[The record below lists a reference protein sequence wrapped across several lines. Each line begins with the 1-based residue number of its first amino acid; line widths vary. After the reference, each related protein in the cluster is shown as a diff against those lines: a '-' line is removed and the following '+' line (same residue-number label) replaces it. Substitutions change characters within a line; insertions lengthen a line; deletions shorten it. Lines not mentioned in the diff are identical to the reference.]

1 MFIAILTLLSAL
13 SISGVAIFYSV
24 IGLATIFPGAFWPV
38 VIMGSVL
45 EVGKLVTASWLY
57 RNWRHT
63 RWLLRTYLTTAVIVL
78 ICITSMGI
86 FGFLSKAHLEQNLAE
101 DTVTQR
107 IEIINSKI
115 LSEETYIKR
124 QKDTIVRLESTL
136 NRTTDSNTGALE
148 IEIQSLKDAEDKF
161 KTLLAVETN
170 NVKDLNDQLK
180 TTLKD
185 LNDRLR
191 TLDKD
196 VSDVLT
202 SNKSFFNEEKAAADL
217 KASQKQEREQIAN
230 KIAETE
236 KTIAIK
242 IAEAQARIQV
252 LKDDYAKDTSKIQER
267 IDSLRKSNVADNSG
281 VNNDIVKAEQNI
293 IDAQNRIDG
302 YIVEREPLQ
311 SSMLKLEAEVGPVKY
326 IAALAVDFGITDKV
340 DTSEAVR
347 WVILIIICVFDP
359 LAVLLLIAA
368 NQSFLRRFPV
378 KAPKPQEVIDLEK
391 PDDED
396 VTLKWNEMMDK
407 ANEAARMEQATE
419 TLKQW
424 KDKLEAFNQKVPQP
438 ESKDVEIVQQEQ
450 DETVPFID
458 LKGQKKTEDEEIVVD
473 NTKDGFDPAEVEGFE
488 EFNKNYEQPKVDKEK
503 QLEEFKK
510 REEEEKAEL
519 ERIAE
524 EAKKEEATA
533 TVEEALK
540 MTEAESVETPIKEER
555 IKPDLTEVIEPETS
569 VQPKPKMAMLG
580 QRIVDKKGKVVEP
593 PKPQEPELPNPA
605 EITDESRK
613 QMLDVFHNQHG
624 KFEDITNEELKMER
638 DESNRAQYLADVGLT
653 REEAEA
659 QQAITESRMAFF
671 TDMIDDILRGDT
683 TFENVPE
690 ENRKIIA
697 QIMDPEL
704 PNPPVITKGSALK
717 EKRPEGIEDMSAEGL
732 KEKFMIQPDIED
744 RPMTDEELDK
754 LLEGF
759 EEDNQPKPG
768 QKTRMV
774 IRNGQRIFVPVED
787 SQENYVQN
795 EEQSDQTLWAKSKE
809 LDIPEPEKN
818 EIILPDLPNSVEEV
832 PEIAESI
839 SIEQNSA
846 ADKFEKY
853 KKRLTSEEHY
863 HQRIEDRIND
873 LITKLENKEIKLS
886 DLSEEDRN
894 VIIGILNQEG

>member
-63 RWLLRTYLTTAVIVL
+63 RWLLKTYLTIAVIVL

-136 NRTTDSNTGALE
+136 DRTTTSNTGALD

-170 NVKDLNDQLK
+170 TVKDLNDQLK

-217 KASQKQEREQIAN
+217 KASQKEEREQIAN
-230 KIAETE
+230 KIAEAE

-242 IAEAQARIQV
+242 IAEAQERIQI
-252 LKDDYAKDTSKIQER
+252 LKDDYAKDTEKLQAR
-267 IDSLRKSNVADNSG
+267 IDSLRKNNVADNSG
-281 VNNDIVKAEQNI
+281 VNSDIEKAEQNI

-391 PDDED
+391 PDEED
-396 VTLKWNEMMDK
+396 ITLKWNDAMNKQD
-407 ANEAARMEQATE
+407 AADRMEQATE
-419 TLKQW
+419 QLKEW
-424 KDKLEAFNQKVPQP
+424 KEKLEAFNKKVPQP
-438 ESKDVEIVQQEQ
+438 ESKPVEIIQE
-450 DETVPFID
+450 DNEVIPHID
-458 LKGQKKTEDEEIVVD
+458 LKSQKKTEDEEIVAD
-473 NTKDGFDPAEVEGFE
+473 NIKDGFDPDEVMFE
-488 EFNKNYEQPKVDKEK
+488 MEANPEKDEDK

-524 EAKKEEATA
+524 EARKEDVTT

-540 MTEAESVETPIKEER
+540 MTEAESVETPIQEDR
-555 IKPDLTEVIEPETS
+555 IKPDLTEVIEPEVQLEKVGKDTVGKLGTVLVKDKKV
-569 VQPKPKMAMLG
+569 VQPPK
-580 QRIVDKKGKVVEP
+580 
-593 PKPQEPELPNPA
+593 PELPNPA
-605 EITDESRK
+605 EMTDEDRK
-613 QMLDVFHNQHG
+613 NLLDVFHNQNG
-624 KFEDITNEELKMER
+624 EFENISAEELKMER
-638 DESNRAQYLADVGLT
+638 DESNRAQYLADVSLT
-653 REEAEA
+653 KEEAEK
-659 QQAITESRMAFF
+659 QGPITESRLAFF
-671 TDMIDDILRGDT
+671 QDMIDDILRGDT

-697 QIMDPEL
+697 QIMDPEID
-704 PNPPVITKGSALK
+704 NPQIITKGSALK
-717 EKRPEGIEDMSAEGL
+717 PEGEDGVEKTTAEGL

-759 EEDNQPKPG
+759 DEGGETVTGKR
-768 QKTRMV
+768 RM
-774 IRNGQRIFVPVED
+774 IIKNGQRIFVPVED
-787 SQENYVQN
+787 KDTYVQN
-795 EEQSDQTLWAKSKE
+795 EEQNDKTLWQKTKE

-818 EIILPDLPNSVEEV
+818 EIILPDLPNSVDDV

-839 SIEQNSA
+839 GIEQSIPQT
-846 ADKFEKY
+846 KFDTY
-853 KKRLTSEEHY
+853 KKRLTSEEDY
-863 HQRIEDRIND
+863 HQRVEARIND
-873 LITKLENKEIKLS
+873 LITKLDSKEIKLS
-886 DLSEEDRN
+886 DLSKEDQQ
-894 VIIGILNQEG
+894 VIIDILNQNE